1 MMDMKA
7 IICLAALSANA
18 AALPHAAPD
27 ALSGPLE
34 NRAADAQLLPL
45 SLPSVTATPTPAL
58 SLASPSNVLGQL
70 TSILGAGS
78 VTIPEPTGITLPKDI
93 LTPATNAYLQDP
105 VASMKLMFA
114 SMLNA
119 LQSGNTGALGQMA
132 NLLSPLK
139 VFSPLLGT
147 TGQVAKRQDDPEDVT
162 DQEDS
167 PDVTNDVDSPD
178 DEETDSP
185 DSEDTDSPDSEDT
198 DSPDSEDTDSP
209 DNEDSTDNEDIDST
223 DEEDIDS
230 LDDED
235 PDSPDNE
242 DVDSTDNEDDST
254 DDQDI
259 DSTDDQDIDSTDI
272 PSDEIPAD
280 DAPTDDAPTDDAPT
294 DDAPTDDAPTDDAPT
309 DDAPTDDAPTDDAPT
324 DDAPTDDAPAD
335 DSATEDAT
343 VTLMKRQLAV
353 PSAALVPSGVSD
365 SVALPGSFQPLA
377 DATPLAAVPAS
388 LAALNLNGGVASA
401 VVPSALISALADPTI
416 NTLAVVNSLDPLAPI
431 PTALIPPTAAAAVA
445 AAASALAPPVK
456 RDVQAKD
463 AQNLP
468 DPAALLAQWI
478 AAQAKPLLNEIN
490 NQIQAAPS
498 VAANIAAA
506 QASLAA
512 APASIAAAQIAAIPS
527 NAAPVLSAANSI
539 VEDLKT
545 GSVPNP
551 VASILPD
558 ASALASAIVP
568 VVPVQ
573 ATATASATLA
583 DGGPAVAASVGAQV
597 PNFVSVGQGVGVYPV
612 NGGLAPLP
620 TVYPVVGTVNGL
632 SKATA
637 AATPTSQATSA
648 GDLPKYEG
656 QPAGTN
662 IVFDPLTQPLSPDNV
677 SSLLKNQ
684 LYLQLAP
691 LLLIFQSLVAAS
703 NPSFTLSSL
712 LLSSP
717 LVQDRGLLLSSPS
730 ISSSPDP
737 TSPAIDPIASAWL
750 EGAKLLQSNS
760 LVNTRVLKGASSQP
774 DLLGSLLSGSSA
786 LPSTTDVLDSLLD
799 NPLNQ
804 KLMAKLTALMKWSF
818 DTQLKA
824 QDALEELL
832 AVLFS

>member
-1 MMDMKA
+1 MP
-7 IICLAALSANA
+7 ANA

-93 LTPATNAYLQDP
+93 LTPATNAFLQDP
-105 VASMKLMFA
+105 VASLKLLIT
-114 SMLNA
+114 SLINA
-119 LQSGNTGALGQMA
+119 IQSGNTGALSQVTNLA
-132 NLLSPLK
+132 NPLK
-139 VFSPLLGT
+139 VLSPLLGT

-167 PDVTNDVDSPD
+167 PDVTNDVDPPD
-178 DEETDSP
+178 NEEADSP
-185 DSEDTDSPDSEDT
+185 DEET

-223 DEEDIDS
+223 DDEDIDS

-235 PDSPDNE
+235 PDSPDNEDIDSLDDEDPDSPDNEDSTDNE

-254 DDQDI
+254 DDQDV
-259 DSTDDQDIDSTDI
+259 DSTDT

-309 DDAPTDDAPTDDAPT
+309 DDAPTDDAP
-324 DDAPTDDAPAD
+324 
-335 DSATEDAT
+335 EDAT

-498 VAANIAAA
+498 VAANIAAV

-512 APASIAAAQIAAIPS
+512 VPASIAAAQIAAIPS

-573 ATATASATLA
+573 ATAMASATLA

-730 ISSSPDP
+730 LSSSPDP

-804 KLMAKLTALMKWSF
+804 KLIAKLTALMKWSF

>member
-198 DSPDSEDTDSP
+198 DSPD
-209 DNEDSTDNEDIDST
+209 NEDSTDNEDIDST

-259 DSTDDQDIDSTDI
+259 DSTGI
-272 PSDEIPAD
+272 PSDEIPADDAPTD

-620 TVYPVVGTVNGL
+620 TVYPVVG
-632 SKATA
+632 
-637 AATPTSQATSA
+637 
-648 GDLPKYEG
+648 DLPKYEG

-730 ISSSPDP
+730 LSSSPDP